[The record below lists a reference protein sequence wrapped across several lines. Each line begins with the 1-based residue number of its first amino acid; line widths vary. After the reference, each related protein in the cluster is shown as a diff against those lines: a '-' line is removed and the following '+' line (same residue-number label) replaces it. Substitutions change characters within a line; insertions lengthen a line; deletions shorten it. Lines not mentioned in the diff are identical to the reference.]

1 LKYSSILKVLGCGQ
15 EGKHKRI
22 FWVCGW
28 ISGEVC
34 EIPDVEPHN
43 ARIEKASIKIDTQK
57 QNDQLLSHKLEKSS
71 LKSMHLKMNLV
82 N

>member
-1 LKYSSILKVLGCGQ
+1 
-15 EGKHKRI
+15 
-22 FWVCGW
+22 
-28 ISGEVC
+28 
-34 EIPDVEPHN
+34 VEPHN